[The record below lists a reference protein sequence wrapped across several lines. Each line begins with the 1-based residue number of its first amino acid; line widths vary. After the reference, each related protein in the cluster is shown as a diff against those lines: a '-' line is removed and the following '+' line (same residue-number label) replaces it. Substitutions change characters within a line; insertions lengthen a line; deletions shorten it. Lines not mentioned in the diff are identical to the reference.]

1 MRAFEGKAALITG
14 AGGGIG
20 RALARALAEGGANL
34 ALCGRNEAKL
44 RESGR
49 IAEDLGAGVLLIPGD
64 LTDPACPAASVKQ
77 AAEHFG
83 RLDVLVNNA
92 GEVLDK
98 PVESVTLEEYDR
110 VMAVNARAPFLF
122 CQAALPHLRA
132 ARGAILNIGSV
143 VSHKGYPMQSV
154 YGASKHA
161 LLGFTKALANEVF
174 KDSVRV
180 HMLSPGGVLTDMAT
194 RARPDLPPEAL
205 ILPEEIA
212 ELAVFLLTRRTAVID
227 EIETHRPG
235 KEPFA

>member
-20 RALARALAEGGANL
+20 RALAAALAEGGASL
-34 ALCGRNEAKL
+34 ALCGRSEVKL
-44 RESGR
+44 KESGK
-49 IAEDLGAGVLLIPGD
+49 IAENLGAQVQLIPGD
-64 LTDPACPAASVKQ
+64 LTDPACPAESVRR
-77 AAEHFG
+77 AVERFG

-92 GEVLDK
+92 GEVLNS
-98 PVESVTLEEYDR
+98 PVESVTLEAYER
-110 VMAVNARAPFLF
+110 VMAVNVRAPFLF

-161 LLGFTKALANEVF
+161 LLGLTKALANEVF
-174 KDSVRV
+174 KDGVRV

-194 RARPDLPPEAL
+194 QARPDLKPEAL

-227 EIETHRPG
+227 EIQTHRPG